1 MQHPSQNDLVRRQG
15 FSSLCC
21 LLVLFCYLVAQV
33 EAGQDVQP
41 TNPSKTG
48 QNGLVDNVQ
57 PLLDS
62 VALNAHNLKQVSS
75 KEARAFVVSI
85 LMTIAS
91 EIGDKTFFI
100 AVIMAMRHSRWVIF
114 SASLLSLA
122 AMTVLSAL
130 MGHVLPHLLPLSY
143 VEMAAALLFFVF
155 GGKMLHEGW
164 SMDAD
169 HARKELEETNAELE
183 SGKKTEEAIE
193 LEAGEFAIGSGH
205 DSPLHPRNGALGQ
218 TQPTKAEDEYN
229 SKAKPSTSCRA
240 LLETVVSPVFIQ
252 TAVIMF
258 LAEWGDRSQLATI
271 ALAAAQDIFWVSL
284 GTILGH
290 ALCTGLAVLGGH
302 FLATQISVRSVTL
315 SGGVLFLVFGLLY
328 FYQGLTS
335 ATSMSTQ

>member
-1 MQHPSQNDLVRRQG
+1 M
-15 FSSLCC
+15 
-21 LLVLFCYLVAQV
+21 AQA
-33 EAGQDVQP
+33 EASQDVQP
-41 TNPSKTG
+41 THPTWTNQDG
-48 QNGLVDNVQ
+48 HADNVQ

-62 VALNAHNLKQVSS
+62 VALNAENLKRVSS
-75 KEARAFVVSI
+75 EEARAFMVSI

-122 AMTVLSAL
+122 VMTVLSAL

-143 VEMAAALLFFVF
+143 VELAAALLFFVF
-155 GGKMLHEGW
+155 GGKMLNEGW

-169 HARKELEETNAELE
+169 HARKELEETNAELD
-183 SGKKTEEAIE
+183 SGRKTEEAIE
-193 LEAGEFAIGSGH
+193 LEAGEFAIGGGQ
-205 DSPLHPRNGALGQ
+205 DSPLHPRNGAVGR
-218 TQPTKAEDEYN
+218 THSTKAEDEYN
-229 SKAKPSTSCRA
+229 SKAKPSTSFRT
-240 LLETVVSPVFIQ
+240 LLETVVSPVFVQ

-271 ALAAAQDIFWVSL
+271 ALAAAQDMFWVSL

-328 FYQGLTS
+328 FYQGLMS
-335 ATSMSTQ
+335 AMNMPTH